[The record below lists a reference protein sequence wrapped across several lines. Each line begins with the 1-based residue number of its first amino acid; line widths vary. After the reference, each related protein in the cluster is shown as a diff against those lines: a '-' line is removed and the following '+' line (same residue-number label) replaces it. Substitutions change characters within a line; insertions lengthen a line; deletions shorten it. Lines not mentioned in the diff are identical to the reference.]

1 MTTGIEFLKLPK
13 KRTGRGPGKKPTLA
27 FISLRV
33 PQEVLDYFTEHYP
46 YTKQAEMRRALSEFV
61 TREKGKSK

>member
-13 KRTGRGPGKKPTLA
+13 RRMGRGPGKKPTLTNV
-27 FISLRV
+27 SLRI
-33 PQEVLDYFTEHYP
+33 PQEVLDYFTAQYP